1 MKKVIRLTESDLVK
15 LVRRIVK
22 ESDEPRNHRY
32 GNVNLDA
39 IDNFDEESYD
49 DVDDFLSDVFPSTE
63 TYFSDL
69 RKIFQREPFYKLY
82 SILSDVFGIDT
93 VMDYLEDW
101 SRRTER
107 Y

>member
-1 MKKVIRLTESDLVK
+1 MKKVIRLTEGDLVK
-15 LVRRIVK
+15 LVRRIVN
-22 ESDEPRNHRY
+22 ESDETINHRY

-39 IDNFDEESYD
+39 IENFDIESYD
-49 DVDDFLSDVFPSTE
+49 DVDDFLSDVFPSKE

-69 RKIFQREPFYKLY
+69 KSIFQRNPFYKLY
-82 SILSDVFGIDT
+82 SILTDEFGIDT

-101 SRRTER
+101 SSRTER